1 MAKPKYQ
8 ARKGEIRTPEEHR
21 RILEEIDILQ
31 SERSRKGVQKSVKR
45 LKNTFGV
52 SSTMYKKERKPKKKK
67 QERIYDKN
75 RFIKNMGRKDYR
87 D

>member
-1 MAKPKYQ
+1 MAKPKYKTQ
-8 ARKGEIRTPEEHR
+8 KGEVRTPEEHR
-21 RILEEIDILQ
+21 KILQEIDAKQ

-67 QERIYDKN
+67 PKIYDL
-75 RFIKNMGRKDYR
+75 GRYAR
-87 D
+87 E